1 MKSIL
6 SFILLFV
13 LVLESDAARR
23 CYQCN
28 GLSDCRRP
36 HITQCTSG
44 EFGCSTTYSSIGLVK
59 RDCLYGH
66 QKSYLFLNGCMQNS
80 TEGSNL
86 ICGCMDVDL
95 CNKDLPNNSKHLA
108 AQTSDSSTSRTD
120 GNSTSG
126 TSIFLL
132 FTPSNSNSSFR
143 ISNYELIAATI
154 FLLIIVIKKF

>member
-1 MKSIL
+1 MKSVL

-36 HITQCTSG
+36 HMIQCPTG
-44 EFGCSTTYSSIGLVK
+44 EFGCSTTYSSIGLIK

-66 QKSYLFLNGCMQNS
+66 RKSYLFLNGCMQNA

-95 CNKDLPNNSKHLA
+95 CNKDKDLPSNVKHFA
-108 AQTSDSSTSRTD
+108 AQASDSSTSRTN
-120 GNSTSG
+120 GNGTSG

-132 FTPSNSNSSFR
+132 FAPSNSNSSFR
-143 ISNYELIAATI
+143 VSNYELIAATI
-154 FLLIIVIKKF
+154 FFAHYCH